1 LEELNISHVWDSYGP
16 GSHTWGYWQRDLH
29 QALPRFMDIFNNP
42 PKAPIPFSYKSAEN
56 TFSVYDWQVNFD
68 REEMEF
74 AKLSNVST
82 KGFDLTSSGK
92 AKIQTAKWFTPYG
105 QYQVKVKGAGG
116 TKVIKT
122 HADEE
127 GRLQID
133 LDFTSEKADDTLSV
147 RIKPKK

>member
-42 PKAPIPFSYKSAEN
+42 PKAPVPFSYKSAEQA
-56 TFSVYDWQVNFD
+56 FSIYGWQVDFQ

-82 KGFDLTSSGK
+82 EGFELTGSGK
-92 AKIQTAKWFTPYG
+92 ADIQTAPWFTPNG
-105 QYQVKVKGAGG
+105 RYQVKVKGDGG

-127 GRLQID
+127 GRLQ
-133 LDFTSEKADDTLSV
+133 LHLEFTTDENTLSIS
-147 RIKPKK
+147 IKPKK